1 MKYLVRYTVVV
12 DITAPEDISAT
23 LKHTNTPKS
32 KCKNPS
38 PAWQVQFT
46 RSDEI
51 GSVYHNALYRLR
63 AFDMTKYQD
72 KMKIEILE
80 LNSNECIS

>member
-1 MKYLVRYTVVV
+1 MCN
-12 DITAPEDISAT
+12 D
-23 LKHTNTPKS
+23 
-32 KCKNPS
+32 PS

-51 GSVYHNALYRLR
+51 GSFYHNALYRLR

>member
-1 MKYLVRYTVVV
+1 
-12 DITAPEDISAT
+12 
-23 LKHTNTPKS
+23 
-32 KCKNPS
+32 
-38 PAWQVQFT
+38 VQFT

-72 KMKIEILE
+72 KMKIEIYWNLTAMNASHRFFSSKPTLVLFSTAHLHPIKSLTQE
-80 LNSNECIS
+80 DI